1 LGVPEVQQ
9 RGRLLASNP
18 SVHLGAKS
26 VDFYLGQSILASVA
40 ERTAKT
46 PLVSRREEVM
56 NPGSGS
62 RKPVTSVLTQSR
74 LGQVLIVDDELSF
87 RNVLAVMLNQEGVPC
102 KTAATAEEALR
113 ILEREHVDAVL
124 ADLQMPRISGMELL
138 AEVRLRYPHL
148 VFLMVTGVD
157 EVRVGMEAMR
167 KGADDYLVKPLPLH
181 AVLASLERALQKKR
195 LEQEVENYRQPLEE
209 WVGERTEQLQT
220 ALRQIELSYEDTMEA
235 LGAAIDL
242 RDSPTAG
249 HSRRV
254 FLYSTKIAQ
263 AMGGLESQLK
273 NIAMGAWLHDIGKLA
288 IPDAILLKPG
298 ALTDAER
305 TIMQRHARIGYDLV
319 KRIPFLSGAAEI
331 ILTHHERCD
340 GSGYPRGLK
349 MDEIPIGA
357 RIFAVSDSVDAMTSD
372 RPYRLA
378 LPFQEARETIERE
391 SGRLFDSRVAAVFLS
406 SSTESWEAV
415 RTQTAKIQLSTAIL
429 PPNTNPP
436 GGLTIPEKRPLH
448 GERE

>member
-1 LGVPEVQQ
+1 
-9 RGRLLASNP
+9 
-18 SVHLGAKS
+18 
-26 VDFYLGQSILASVA
+26 
-40 ERTAKT
+40 
-46 PLVSRREEVM
+46 
-56 NPGSGS
+56 
-62 RKPVTSVLTQSR
+62 
-74 LGQVLIVDDELSF
+74 
-87 RNVLAVMLNQEGVPC
+87 MLDQEGVPC
-102 KTAATAEEALR
+102 KTAATAEEALS
-113 ILEREHVDAVL
+113 ILEREQVDAVL

-138 AEVRLRYPHL
+138 AEVRLRYPQL

-167 KGADDYLVKPLPLH
+167 KGADDYLVKPLQVD

-195 LEQEVENYRQPLEE
+195 LEQEVANYRQHLEE
-209 WVGERTEQLQT
+209 MVSERTEQLQT

-235 LGAAIDL
+235 LGAAVDL

-298 ALTDAER
+298 ALTEEER

-340 GSGYPRGLK
+340 GTGYPRGLK

-357 RIFAVSDSVDAMTSD
+357 RIFAVADTVDAMTSD

-415 RTQTAKIQLSTAIL
+415 RTETAKIQLSTAISA
-429 PPNTNPP
+429 PPEC
-436 GGLTIPEKRPLH
+436 LTIPEKRPLH